1 MRDIYLWGIF
11 VNLMVLAAIFTSGP
25 LHIFLLIGACAAIGV
40 KAGIIIEKLY
50 KKLSNNKY
58 QTDDFRLQGQIKIMD
73 DHFCNFDLEIPGLLF
88 DQKPTK
94 QDFIS
99 AIDKIIEHWF
109 LSNVSVSWDLLKKED
124 INEKSSGT
132 SSD

>member
-11 VNLMVLAAIFTSGP
+11 VNLMILAAIFTSGP

-50 KKLSNNKY
+50 KRLSNNKY
-58 QTDDFRLQGQIKIMD
+58 QTEDFCLHGQIKIMG

-94 QDFIS
+94 QDYIR

-109 LSNVSVSWDLLKKED
+109 LSKVSVSWDLLKKENID
-124 INEKSSGT
+124 EKSGNT
-132 SSD
+132 PSD